1 MKPGTSLLRA
11 VALVCTGL
19 ALTACGGAMTPEEA
33 AAEEALALATSEAE
47 LGSCGTW
54 SGWTNTGVTSCA
66 PKNTCGG
73 YWVCEPFVRGGDP
86 ESLIGGGG
94 SENSAPS
101 CREGEVAVRYY
112 NLGTSNQQSSYR
124 VCFNAA
130 GTYTHTEYQ
139 YQAVFSACGC

>member
-11 VALVCTGL
+11 VALVCTSL

-54 SGWTNTGVTSCA
+54 SGWTNTGASSCGATTSC
-66 PKNTCGG
+66 GF
-73 YWVCEPFVRGGDP
+73 YWVCEPFAKEGDP
-86 ESLIGGGG
+86 ESLVGGGG
-94 SENSAPS
+94 IEGAAPS
-101 CREGEVAVRYY
+101 CPIGETARRYNY
-112 NLGTSNQQSSYR
+112 LGRFNQQSSYR
-124 VCFNAA
+124 VCFNEA

-139 YQAVFSACGC
+139 YQNIFNTCSC